1 MAATR
6 IPGPQVGWPP
16 VGLDNGTSCRY
27 LSPVPGPIG
36 IDKKAPASSLKR
48 VASSNGG
55 VTSNSNVSGA
65 PTKNQPQRVVSP
77 IRLTFYGRH
86 ESLIVIASLEEKAS
100 DDIRQKAID
109 ILVKEHV
116 IDLSTTKSLLYDKN
130 FAKEGQNR
138 DGYIRI
144 GPKAY
149 SRSTSWLANII
160 FHETAHSDQ
169 FAFYSSM
176 GIDLTALKANQNNS
190 EPLRLLYTLDE
201 VECWFISWT
210 NRVSLG
216 MSPQEITDI
225 EREYQLFS
233 LDLDDPAISQLASK
247 QRFSE
252 ARMILIS
259 RLH

>member
-27 LSPVPGPIG
+27 PSPVPGPIG

-116 IDLSTTKSLLYDKN
+116 IDLSTTKSLLYDKK
-130 FAKEGQNR
+130 FCQR
-138 DGYIRI
+138 
-144 GPKAY
+144 
-149 SRSTSWLANII
+149 RS
-160 FHETAHSDQ
+160 
-169 FAFYSSM
+169 
-176 GIDLTALKANQNNS
+176 K
-190 EPLRLLYTLDE
+190 
-201 VECWFISWT
+201 
-210 NRVSLG
+210 
-216 MSPQEITDI
+216 
-225 EREYQLFS
+225 
-233 LDLDDPAISQLASK
+233 
-247 QRFSE
+247 
-252 ARMILIS
+252 
-259 RLH
+259 